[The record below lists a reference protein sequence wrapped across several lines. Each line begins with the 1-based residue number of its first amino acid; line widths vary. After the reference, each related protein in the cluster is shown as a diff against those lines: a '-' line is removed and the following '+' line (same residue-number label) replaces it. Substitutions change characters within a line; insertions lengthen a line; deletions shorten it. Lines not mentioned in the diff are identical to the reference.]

1 VFLSSSEKKKRKM
14 SEVVKTDA
22 SSGAHDTDSLT
33 SSTTGKVLPGDEG
46 AGGVELAN
54 VAASISDTH
63 ITRQDSITRIRT
75 NSLYKNANIEAG
87 KMRGHSVADYLFS
100 ESDGEESLSS
110 AC

>member
-1 VFLSSSEKKKRKM
+1 M
-14 SEVVKTDA
+14 
-22 SSGAHDTDSLT
+22 
-33 SSTTGKVLPGDEG
+33 
-46 AGGVELAN
+46 AN

-63 ITRQDSITRIRT
+63 ITRQDFITRIRT
-75 NSLYKNANIEAG
+75 NSLYENAYIEAG